1 MKRTIL
7 TAVSLLF
14 LFVLPPHLSAGPR
27 SWQQA
32 QKIAE
37 RIGCWAKNSVAPMT
51 PGNVFLKMGDKETAV
66 PLKLTNWG
74 DTEVTSISYTFYYTD
89 KQVSEGPFVLNL
101 DQTLKDGETREVKI
115 PIKPGQKLG
124 KEELLFNITQVN
136 GQYNEASA
144 GYAYLTCCTVNKMP
158 HKRVLVEDY
167 AGMWCWHCPI
177 GLVATDAIARMY
189 PDDVVAVSVHKTDDI
204 SKVVSRG
211 VYEGLIDRYAV
222 TVPAVWVARDN
233 KAAGFDITDAFKIE
247 KSKVTYMNMEVDAE
261 WDENGNNI
269 RVKTQVEPCMLPD
282 EGETFAI
289 GYVMTAS
296 GLSDDKWRQESN
308 YAEYSSDSY
317 KDAPEEMKFYADAA
331 NYVEGWSQVKGM
343 VYNHVAIE
351 SQGMDNGLEDSKMT
365 DFRADEVKTHSTTFE
380 GVNKYSVI
388 RDRSKIEIAAVLFNT
403 KTGKIE
409 NAARC
414 SVRNHG
420 TTGIRPNLVQE
431 QKKTEGIYDMQG
443 RKVNGKPTPGIYI
456 VNGKK
461 TVIR

>member
-7 TAVSLLF
+7 TAVSLLI

-89 KQVSEGPFVLNL
+89 KQVSEGPFVLNF
-101 DQTLKDGETREVKI
+101 DQPLKDGETREVKI

-124 KEELLFNITQVN
+124 KEEVLFNITQVN

-204 SKVVSRG
+204 SKVVSRW

-233 KAAGFDITDAFKIE
+233 KAAGFDIT
-247 KSKVTYMNMEVDAE
+247 
-261 WDENGNNI
+261 
-269 RVKTQVEPCMLPD
+269 
-282 EGETFAI
+282 
-289 GYVMTAS
+289 
-296 GLSDDKWRQESN
+296 
-308 YAEYSSDSY
+308 
-317 KDAPEEMKFYADAA
+317 DAA

-431 QKKTEGIYDMQG
+431 QKKPEGIYDMQG

-461 TVIR
+461 MVIR

>member
-7 TAVSLLF
+7 TAVSLLI
-14 LFVLPPHLSAGPR
+14 LFVLPPHLSAGPQ

-51 PGNVFLKMGDKETAV
+51 PGNVFLKMWDKETVV

-89 KQVSEGPFVLNL
+89 KQVSEGPFVLNF
-101 DQTLKDGETREVKI
+101 DQPLKNGETREVKI

-204 SKVVSRG
+204 SKVVSRW

-233 KAAGFDITDAFKIE
+233 KAAGFDIT
-247 KSKVTYMNMEVDAE
+247 
-261 WDENGNNI
+261 
-269 RVKTQVEPCMLPD
+269 
-282 EGETFAI
+282 
-289 GYVMTAS
+289 
-296 GLSDDKWRQESN
+296 
-308 YAEYSSDSY
+308 
-317 KDAPEEMKFYADAA
+317 DAA

-431 QKKTEGIYDMQG
+431 QKKPEGIYDMQG

>member
-7 TAVSLLF
+7 TAVSLLI
-14 LFVLPPHLSAGPR
+14 LFVLPPHLSAGPQ

-51 PGNVFLKMGDKETAV
+51 PGNVFLKMGDKETVV

-89 KQVSEGPFVLNL
+89 KQVSEGPFVLNF
-101 DQTLKDGETREVKI
+101 DQPLKDGETREVKI

-144 GYAYLTCCTVNKMP
+144 GYAYLTCCTVNKLP

-204 SKVVSRG
+204 SKVVSRL

-233 KAAGFDITDAFKIE
+233 KAAGFDIT
-247 KSKVTYMNMEVDAE
+247 
-261 WDENGNNI
+261 
-269 RVKTQVEPCMLPD
+269 
-282 EGETFAI
+282 
-289 GYVMTAS
+289 
-296 GLSDDKWRQESN
+296 
-308 YAEYSSDSY
+308 
-317 KDAPEEMKFYADAA
+317 DAA

-431 QKKTEGIYDMQG
+431 QKKPEGIYDMQG

>member
-7 TAVSLLF
+7 TAVSLLI
-14 LFVLPPHLSAGPR
+14 LFVLPPHLSAGPQ

-51 PGNVFLKMGDKETAV
+51 PGNVFLKMGDKETVV

-89 KQVSEGPFVLNL
+89 KQVSEGPFVLNF
-101 DQTLKDGETREVKI
+101 DQPLKDGETREVKI

-204 SKVVSRG
+204 SKVVSRW

-233 KAAGFDITDAFKIE
+233 KAAGFDIT
-247 KSKVTYMNMEVDAE
+247 
-261 WDENGNNI
+261 
-269 RVKTQVEPCMLPD
+269 
-282 EGETFAI
+282 
-289 GYVMTAS
+289 
-296 GLSDDKWRQESN
+296 
-308 YAEYSSDSY
+308 
-317 KDAPEEMKFYADAA
+317 DAA

-461 TVIR
+461 MVIR

>member
-7 TAVSLLF
+7 TAVSLLI
-14 LFVLPPHLSAGPR
+14 LFVLPPHLSAGPQ

-51 PGNVFLKMGDKETAV
+51 PGNVFLKMGDKETVV

-89 KQVSEGPFVLNL
+89 KQVSEGPFVLNF
-101 DQTLKDGETREVKI
+101 DQPLKDGETREVKI

-189 PDDVVAVSVHKTDDI
+189 PDDVVAVSIHKTDDI
-204 SKVVSRG
+204 SKVVSRR

-233 KAAGFDITDAFKIE
+233 KAAGFDIT
-247 KSKVTYMNMEVDAE
+247 
-261 WDENGNNI
+261 
-269 RVKTQVEPCMLPD
+269 
-282 EGETFAI
+282 
-289 GYVMTAS
+289 
-296 GLSDDKWRQESN
+296 
-308 YAEYSSDSY
+308 
-317 KDAPEEMKFYADAA
+317 DAA

-431 QKKTEGIYDMQG
+431 QKKPEGIYDMQG

>member
-7 TAVSLLF
+7 TAVSLLI
-14 LFVLPPHLSAGPR
+14 LFVLPPHLSAGPQ

-51 PGNVFLKMGDKETAV
+51 PGNVFLKMGDKETVV

-74 DTEVTSISYTFYYTD
+74 DIEVTSISYTFYYTD
-89 KQVSEGPFVLNL
+89 KQVSEGPFVLNF
-101 DQTLKDGETREVKI
+101 DQPLKNGEMREVKI

-204 SKVVSRG
+204 SKVVSRL

-233 KAAGFDITDAFKIE
+233 KAAGFDIT
-247 KSKVTYMNMEVDAE
+247 
-261 WDENGNNI
+261 
-269 RVKTQVEPCMLPD
+269 
-282 EGETFAI
+282 
-289 GYVMTAS
+289 
-296 GLSDDKWRQESN
+296 
-308 YAEYSSDSY
+308 
-317 KDAPEEMKFYADAA
+317 DAA

>member
-7 TAVSLLF
+7 TAVSLLI
-14 LFVLPPHLSAGPR
+14 LFVLPPHLSAGPQ

-51 PGNVFLKMGDKETAV
+51 PGNVFLKMGNKETVV

-89 KQVSEGPFVLNL
+89 KQVSEGPFVLNF
-101 DQTLKDGETREVKI
+101 DQPLKDGETREVKI

-144 GYAYLTCCTVNKMP
+144 GYAYLTCCTVNKML

-204 SKVVSRG
+204 SKVVSRW

-233 KAAGFDITDAFKIE
+233 KAAGFDIT
-247 KSKVTYMNMEVDAE
+247 
-261 WDENGNNI
+261 
-269 RVKTQVEPCMLPD
+269 
-282 EGETFAI
+282 
-289 GYVMTAS
+289 
-296 GLSDDKWRQESN
+296 
-308 YAEYSSDSY
+308 
-317 KDAPEEMKFYADAA
+317 DAA

-380 GVNKYSVI
+380 GINKYSVI

>member
-7 TAVSLLF
+7 TAVSLLI
-14 LFVLPPHLSAGPR
+14 LFVLPHHLSAGPR

-51 PGNVFLKMGDKETAV
+51 PGNVFLKMGDKETVV

-89 KQVSEGPFVLNL
+89 KQVSEGPFVLHL
-101 DQTLKDGETREVKI
+101 DQPLKDGETREVKI

-124 KEELLFNITQVN
+124 KEEVLFNITQVN

-233 KAAGFDITDAFKIE
+233 KAAGFDITDAFKIG
-247 KSKVTYMNMEVDAE
+247 K
-261 WDENGNNI
+261 
-269 RVKTQVEPCMLPD
+269 
-282 EGETFAI
+282 
-289 GYVMTAS
+289 YVFS
-296 GLSDDKWRQESN
+296 ISD
-308 YAEYSSDSY
+308 
-317 KDAPEEMKFYADAA
+317 
-331 NYVEGWSQVKGM
+331 
-343 VYNHVAIE
+343 
-351 SQGMDNGLEDSKMT
+351 
-365 DFRADEVKTHSTTFE
+365 
-380 GVNKYSVI
+380 
-388 RDRSKIEIAAVLFNT
+388 
-403 KTGKIE
+403 
-409 NAARC
+409 
-414 SVRNHG
+414 
-420 TTGIRPNLVQE
+420 
-431 QKKTEGIYDMQG
+431 
-443 RKVNGKPTPGIYI
+443 
-456 VNGKK
+456 
-461 TVIR
+461 

>member
-7 TAVSLLF
+7 TAVSLLI
-14 LFVLPPHLSAGPR
+14 LFVLPPHLSAGPQ

-51 PGNVFLKMGDKETAV
+51 PGNVFLKMGDKETVV

-89 KQVSEGPFVLNL
+89 KQVSEGPFVLNF
-101 DQTLKDGETREVKI
+101 DQPLKNGETREVKI

-204 SKVVSRG
+204 SKVVSRL

-222 TVPAVWVARDN
+222 TVPSVWVARDN
-233 KAAGFDITDAFKIE
+233 KAAGFDIT
-247 KSKVTYMNMEVDAE
+247 
-261 WDENGNNI
+261 
-269 RVKTQVEPCMLPD
+269 
-282 EGETFAI
+282 
-289 GYVMTAS
+289 
-296 GLSDDKWRQESN
+296 
-308 YAEYSSDSY
+308 
-317 KDAPEEMKFYADAA
+317 DAA

-420 TTGIRPNLVQE
+420 TTGIRSNLVQE
-431 QKKTEGIYDMQG
+431 QKKPEGIYDMQG

-461 TVIR
+461 MVIR

>member
-7 TAVSLLF
+7 TAVSLLI
-14 LFVLPPHLSAGPR
+14 LFVLPPHLSAGSQ

-51 PGNVFLKMGDKETAV
+51 PGNVFLKMGDKETVV

-89 KQVSEGPFVLNL
+89 KQVSEGPFVLNF
-101 DQTLKDGETREVKI
+101 DQPLKDGETREVKI

-204 SKVVSRG
+204 SKVVSRW

-222 TVPAVWVARDN
+222 MVPAVWVARDN
-233 KAAGFDITDAFKIE
+233 KAAGFDIT
-247 KSKVTYMNMEVDAE
+247 
-261 WDENGNNI
+261 
-269 RVKTQVEPCMLPD
+269 
-282 EGETFAI
+282 
-289 GYVMTAS
+289 
-296 GLSDDKWRQESN
+296 
-308 YAEYSSDSY
+308 
-317 KDAPEEMKFYADAA
+317 DAA

-431 QKKTEGIYDMQG
+431 QKKQEGIYDMQG

>member
-7 TAVSLLF
+7 TAVSLLI
-14 LFVLPPHLSAGPR
+14 LFVLPHHLSAGPR

-89 KQVSEGPFVLNL
+89 KQVSEGPFVLHL
-101 DQTLKDGETREVKI
+101 DQPLKDGETREVKI

-233 KAAGFDITDAFKIE
+233 KAAGFDITDA
-247 KSKVTYMNMEVDAE
+247 
-261 WDENGNNI
+261 
-269 RVKTQVEPCMLPD
+269 
-282 EGETFAI
+282 
-289 GYVMTAS
+289 
-296 GLSDDKWRQESN
+296 
-308 YAEYSSDSY
+308 
-317 KDAPEEMKFYADAA
+317 A

-431 QKKTEGIYDMQG
+431 QKKQEGIYDMQG

>member
-7 TAVSLLF
+7 TAVSLLI
-14 LFVLPPHLSAGPR
+14 LFVLPPHLSAGPQ

-51 PGNVFLKMGDKETAV
+51 PGNVFLKMGDKETVV

-89 KQVSEGPFVLNL
+89 KQVSEGPFVLNF
-101 DQTLKDGETREVKI
+101 DQPLKDGETREVKI

-124 KEELLFNITQVN
+124 KEEVLFNITQVN

-204 SKVVSRG
+204 SKVVSRR

-222 TVPAVWVARDN
+222 TVPSVWVARDN
-233 KAAGFDITDAFKIE
+233 KAAGFDIT
-247 KSKVTYMNMEVDAE
+247 
-261 WDENGNNI
+261 
-269 RVKTQVEPCMLPD
+269 
-282 EGETFAI
+282 
-289 GYVMTAS
+289 
-296 GLSDDKWRQESN
+296 
-308 YAEYSSDSY
+308 
-317 KDAPEEMKFYADAA
+317 DAA

-420 TTGIRPNLVQE
+420 TTGIRPNLVQK
-431 QKKTEGIYDMQG
+431 QKKQEGIFDMQG
-443 RKVNGKPTPGIYI
+443 RKVNGKPKPGIYI

>member
-7 TAVSLLF
+7 TAVSLLI
-14 LFVLPPHLSAGPR
+14 LFVLPPHLSAGPQ

-51 PGNVFLKMGDKETAV
+51 PGNVFLKMGDKETVV

-89 KQVSEGPFVLNL
+89 KQVSEGPFVLNF
-101 DQTLKDGETREVKI
+101 DQPLKDGETREVKI

-204 SKVVSRG
+204 SKVVSRW

-233 KAAGFDITDAFKIE
+233 KAAGFDIT
-247 KSKVTYMNMEVDAE
+247 
-261 WDENGNNI
+261 
-269 RVKTQVEPCMLPD
+269 
-282 EGETFAI
+282 
-289 GYVMTAS
+289 
-296 GLSDDKWRQESN
+296 
-308 YAEYSSDSY
+308 
-317 KDAPEEMKFYADAA
+317 DAA

-414 SVRNHG
+414 SVRNHD

>member
-7 TAVSLLF
+7 TAVSLLI
-14 LFVLPPHLSAGPR
+14 LFVLPPHLSAGPQ

-51 PGNVFLKMGDKETAV
+51 PGNVFLKMGDKETVV

-89 KQVSEGPFVLNL
+89 KQVSEGPFVLNF
-101 DQTLKDGETREVKI
+101 DQPLKDGETREVKI

-204 SKVVSRG
+204 SKVVSRW

-233 KAAGFDITDAFKIE
+233 KAAGFDITDA
-247 KSKVTYMNMEVDAE
+247 
-261 WDENGNNI
+261 
-269 RVKTQVEPCMLPD
+269 
-282 EGETFAI
+282 
-289 GYVMTAS
+289 
-296 GLSDDKWRQESN
+296 
-308 YAEYSSDSY
+308 
-317 KDAPEEMKFYADAA
+317 A
-331 NYVEGWSQVKGM
+331 NYVEGWSKVKGM

-420 TTGIRPNLVQE
+420 TTGIRPNLVQK

-461 TVIR
+461 MVIR

>member
-7 TAVSLLF
+7 TAVSLLI
-14 LFVLPPHLSAGPR
+14 LFVLPPHLSAGPQ

-51 PGNVFLKMGDKETAV
+51 PGNVFLKMGDKETVV

-89 KQVSEGPFVLNL
+89 KQVSEGPFVLNF
-101 DQTLKDGETREVKI
+101 DQPLKNGETREVKI

-204 SKVVSRG
+204 SKVVSRW

-233 KAAGFDITDAFKIE
+233 KAAGFDIT
-247 KSKVTYMNMEVDAE
+247 
-261 WDENGNNI
+261 
-269 RVKTQVEPCMLPD
+269 
-282 EGETFAI
+282 
-289 GYVMTAS
+289 
-296 GLSDDKWRQESN
+296 
-308 YAEYSSDSY
+308 
-317 KDAPEEMKFYADAA
+317 DAA

-461 TVIR
+461 MVIR

>member
-1 MKRTIL
+1 
-7 TAVSLLF
+7 
-14 LFVLPPHLSAGPR
+14 
-27 SWQQA
+27 
-32 QKIAE
+32 
-37 RIGCWAKNSVAPMT
+37 MT
-51 PGNVFLKMGDKETAV
+51 PGNVFLKMGDKETVV

-89 KQVSEGPFVLNL
+89 KQVSEGPFVLNF
-101 DQTLKDGETREVKI
+101 DQPLKNGETREVKI

-124 KEELLFNITQVN
+124 KEELLFNIPQVN

-204 SKVVSRG
+204 SKVVSRW

-222 TVPAVWVARDN
+222 MVPAVWVARDN
-233 KAAGFDITDAFKIE
+233 KAAGFDIT
-247 KSKVTYMNMEVDAE
+247 
-261 WDENGNNI
+261 
-269 RVKTQVEPCMLPD
+269 
-282 EGETFAI
+282 
-289 GYVMTAS
+289 
-296 GLSDDKWRQESN
+296 
-308 YAEYSSDSY
+308 
-317 KDAPEEMKFYADAA
+317 DAA

-431 QKKTEGIYDMQG
+431 QKKPEGIYDMQG

>member
-7 TAVSLLF
+7 TAVSLLI
-14 LFVLPPHLSAGPR
+14 LFVLPPHLSAGPQ

-51 PGNVFLKMGDKETAV
+51 PGNVFLKMGDKETVV

-89 KQVSEGPFVLNL
+89 KQVSEGPFVLNF
-101 DQTLKDGETREVKI
+101 DQPLKNGETREVKI

-136 GQYNEASA
+136 GQNNEASA

-189 PDDVVAVSVHKTDDI
+189 PDDVVAVSIHKTDDI
-204 SKVVSRG
+204 SKVVSRR

-233 KAAGFDITDAFKIE
+233 KAAGFDIT
-247 KSKVTYMNMEVDAE
+247 
-261 WDENGNNI
+261 
-269 RVKTQVEPCMLPD
+269 
-282 EGETFAI
+282 
-289 GYVMTAS
+289 
-296 GLSDDKWRQESN
+296 
-308 YAEYSSDSY
+308 
-317 KDAPEEMKFYADAA
+317 DAA

-431 QKKTEGIYDMQG
+431 QKKPEGIYDMQG

>member
-7 TAVSLLF
+7 TAVSLLI
-14 LFVLPPHLSAGPR
+14 LFVLPPHLSAGPQ

-51 PGNVFLKMGDKETAV
+51 PGNVFLKMGDKETVV

-89 KQVSEGPFVLNL
+89 KQVSEGPFVLNF
-101 DQTLKDGETREVKI
+101 DQPLKDGETREVKI

-204 SKVVSRG
+204 SMVVSRR

-233 KAAGFDITDAFKIE
+233 KAAGFDIT
-247 KSKVTYMNMEVDAE
+247 
-261 WDENGNNI
+261 
-269 RVKTQVEPCMLPD
+269 
-282 EGETFAI
+282 
-289 GYVMTAS
+289 
-296 GLSDDKWRQESN
+296 
-308 YAEYSSDSY
+308 
-317 KDAPEEMKFYADAA
+317 DAA

>member
-7 TAVSLLF
+7 TAVSLLI
-14 LFVLPPHLSAGPR
+14 LFVLPPHLSAGPQ

-51 PGNVFLKMGDKETAV
+51 PGNVFLKMGDKETVV

-89 KQVSEGPFVLNL
+89 KQVSEGPFVLNF
-101 DQTLKDGETREVKI
+101 DQPLKDGETREVKI

-204 SKVVSRG
+204 SKVVSRW

-222 TVPAVWVARDN
+222 TVPAVWVVRDN
-233 KAAGFDITDAFKIE
+233 KAAGFDIT
-247 KSKVTYMNMEVDAE
+247 
-261 WDENGNNI
+261 
-269 RVKTQVEPCMLPD
+269 
-282 EGETFAI
+282 
-289 GYVMTAS
+289 
-296 GLSDDKWRQESN
+296 
-308 YAEYSSDSY
+308 
-317 KDAPEEMKFYADAA
+317 DAA

>member
-7 TAVSLLF
+7 TAVSLLI
-14 LFVLPPHLSAGPR
+14 LFVLPPHLSAGPQ

-51 PGNVFLKMGDKETAV
+51 PDNVFLKMGDKETVV

-89 KQVSEGPFVLNL
+89 KQVSEGPFVLNF
-101 DQTLKDGETREVKI
+101 DQPLKNGETREVKI

-204 SKVVSRG
+204 SKVVSRL

-222 TVPAVWVARDN
+222 TVPSVWVARDN
-233 KAAGFDITDAFKIE
+233 KAAGFDIT
-247 KSKVTYMNMEVDAE
+247 
-261 WDENGNNI
+261 
-269 RVKTQVEPCMLPD
+269 
-282 EGETFAI
+282 
-289 GYVMTAS
+289 
-296 GLSDDKWRQESN
+296 
-308 YAEYSSDSY
+308 
-317 KDAPEEMKFYADAA
+317 DAA

-431 QKKTEGIYDMQG
+431 QKKQEGIYDMQG

>member
-7 TAVSLLF
+7 TAVSLLI

-51 PGNVFLKMGDKETAV
+51 PGNVFLKMGDKETVV

-89 KQVSEGPFVLNL
+89 KQVSEGPFVLNF
-101 DQTLKDGETREVKI
+101 DQPLKDGETREVKI

-204 SKVVSRG
+204 SKVVSRW

-233 KAAGFDITDAFKIE
+233 KAAGFDIT
-247 KSKVTYMNMEVDAE
+247 
-261 WDENGNNI
+261 
-269 RVKTQVEPCMLPD
+269 
-282 EGETFAI
+282 
-289 GYVMTAS
+289 
-296 GLSDDKWRQESN
+296 
-308 YAEYSSDSY
+308 
-317 KDAPEEMKFYADAA
+317 DAA

-431 QKKTEGIYDMQG
+431 QKKPEGIYDMQG

>member
-7 TAVSLLF
+7 TAVSLLI
-14 LFVLPPHLSAGPR
+14 LFVLPPHLSAGPQ

-51 PGNVFLKMGDKETAV
+51 PGNVFLKMGDKETVV

-89 KQVSEGPFVLNL
+89 KQVSEGPFVLNF
-101 DQTLKDGETREVKI
+101 DQPLKNGETREVKI

-204 SKVVSRG
+204 SKVVSRW

-222 TVPAVWVARDN
+222 MVPAVWVARDN
-233 KAAGFDITDAFKIE
+233 KAAGFDIT
-247 KSKVTYMNMEVDAE
+247 
-261 WDENGNNI
+261 
-269 RVKTQVEPCMLPD
+269 
-282 EGETFAI
+282 
-289 GYVMTAS
+289 
-296 GLSDDKWRQESN
+296 
-308 YAEYSSDSY
+308 
-317 KDAPEEMKFYADAA
+317 DAA

>member
-7 TAVSLLF
+7 TAVSLLI
-14 LFVLPPHLSAGPR
+14 LFVLPPHLSAGPQ

-51 PGNVFLKMGDKETAV
+51 PGNVFLKMGDKETVV

-74 DTEVTSISYTFYYTD
+74 DIEVTSISYTFYYTD
-89 KQVSEGPFVLNL
+89 KQVSEGPFVLNF
-101 DQTLKDGETREVKI
+101 DQPLKDGETREVKI

-204 SKVVSRG
+204 SKVVSRL

-222 TVPAVWVARDN
+222 TVPSVWVARDN
-233 KAAGFDITDAFKIE
+233 KAAGFDIT
-247 KSKVTYMNMEVDAE
+247 
-261 WDENGNNI
+261 
-269 RVKTQVEPCMLPD
+269 
-282 EGETFAI
+282 
-289 GYVMTAS
+289 
-296 GLSDDKWRQESN
+296 
-308 YAEYSSDSY
+308 
-317 KDAPEEMKFYADAA
+317 DAA

-414 SVRNHG
+414 SVRNHD

>member
-7 TAVSLLF
+7 TAVSLLI
-14 LFVLPPHLSAGPR
+14 LFVLPPHLSAGPQ

-51 PGNVFLKMGDKETAV
+51 PGNVFLKMGDKETVV

-89 KQVSEGPFVLNL
+89 KQVSEGPFVLNF
-101 DQTLKDGETREVKI
+101 DQPLKDGETREVKI
-115 PIKPGQKLG
+115 PIKPGPKLG
-124 KEELLFNITQVN
+124 KEEVLFNITQVN

-204 SKVVSRG
+204 SKVVSRL

-233 KAAGFDITDAFKIE
+233 KAAGFDIT
-247 KSKVTYMNMEVDAE
+247 
-261 WDENGNNI
+261 
-269 RVKTQVEPCMLPD
+269 
-282 EGETFAI
+282 
-289 GYVMTAS
+289 
-296 GLSDDKWRQESN
+296 
-308 YAEYSSDSY
+308 
-317 KDAPEEMKFYADAA
+317 DAA

-420 TTGIRPNLVQE
+420 TTGIRSNLVQE
-431 QKKTEGIYDMQG
+431 QKKPEGIYDMQG

-461 TVIR
+461 MVIR

>member
-7 TAVSLLF
+7 TAVSLLI
-14 LFVLPPHLSAGPR
+14 LFVLPPHLSAGSQ

-51 PGNVFLKMGDKETAV
+51 PGNVFLKMGDKETVV

-89 KQVSEGPFVLNL
+89 KQVSEGPFVLNF
-101 DQTLKDGETREVKI
+101 DQPLKDGETLEVKI

-204 SKVVSRG
+204 SKVVSRW

-222 TVPAVWVARDN
+222 MVPAVWVARDN
-233 KAAGFDITDAFKIE
+233 KAAGFDIT
-247 KSKVTYMNMEVDAE
+247 
-261 WDENGNNI
+261 
-269 RVKTQVEPCMLPD
+269 
-282 EGETFAI
+282 
-289 GYVMTAS
+289 
-296 GLSDDKWRQESN
+296 
-308 YAEYSSDSY
+308 
-317 KDAPEEMKFYADAA
+317 DAA

-431 QKKTEGIYDMQG
+431 QKKQEGIYDMQG

>member
-7 TAVSLLF
+7 TAVSLLI
-14 LFVLPPHLSAGPR
+14 LFVLPPHLSAGPQ

-51 PGNVFLKMGDKETAV
+51 PGNVFLKMGDKETVV

-89 KQVSEGPFVLNL
+89 KQVSEGPFVLNF
-101 DQTLKDGETREVKI
+101 DQPLKNGETREVKI

-158 HKRVLVEDY
+158 HERVLVEDY

-204 SKVVSRG
+204 SKVVSRL

-222 TVPAVWVARDN
+222 TVPSVWVARDN
-233 KAAGFDITDAFKIE
+233 KAAGFDIT
-247 KSKVTYMNMEVDAE
+247 
-261 WDENGNNI
+261 
-269 RVKTQVEPCMLPD
+269 
-282 EGETFAI
+282 
-289 GYVMTAS
+289 
-296 GLSDDKWRQESN
+296 
-308 YAEYSSDSY
+308 
-317 KDAPEEMKFYADAA
+317 DAA

-420 TTGIRPNLVQE
+420 TAGIRSNLVQE
-431 QKKTEGIYDMQG
+431 QKKPEGIYDMQG

-461 TVIR
+461 MVIR

>member
-7 TAVSLLF
+7 TAVSLLI
-14 LFVLPPHLSAGPR
+14 LFVLPPHLSAGPQ

-32 QKIAE
+32 QNIAE

-51 PGNVFLKMGDKETAV
+51 PGNVFLKMGDKETVV

-89 KQVSEGPFVLNL
+89 KQVSEGPFVLNF
-101 DQTLKDGETREVKI
+101 DQPLKDGETREVKI

-189 PDDVVAVSVHKTDDI
+189 PDDVVAVSVHKADDI

-222 TVPAVWVARDN
+222 TVPSVWVARDN
-233 KAAGFDITDAFKIE
+233 KAAGFDIT
-247 KSKVTYMNMEVDAE
+247 
-261 WDENGNNI
+261 
-269 RVKTQVEPCMLPD
+269 
-282 EGETFAI
+282 
-289 GYVMTAS
+289 
-296 GLSDDKWRQESN
+296 
-308 YAEYSSDSY
+308 
-317 KDAPEEMKFYADAA
+317 DAA

-365 DFRADEVKTHSTTFE
+365 DFRADEVKTQSTTFE

>member
-7 TAVSLLF
+7 TAVSLLI
-14 LFVLPPHLSAGPR
+14 LFVLPPHLSAGPQ

-51 PGNVFLKMGDKETAV
+51 PGNVFLKMGDKETVV

-89 KQVSEGPFVLNL
+89 KQVSEGPFVLNF
-101 DQTLKDGETREVKI
+101 DQPLKDGETREVKI

-204 SKVVSRG
+204 SKVVSLC

-233 KAAGFDITDAFKIE
+233 KAAGFDIT
-247 KSKVTYMNMEVDAE
+247 
-261 WDENGNNI
+261 
-269 RVKTQVEPCMLPD
+269 
-282 EGETFAI
+282 
-289 GYVMTAS
+289 
-296 GLSDDKWRQESN
+296 
-308 YAEYSSDSY
+308 
-317 KDAPEEMKFYADAA
+317 DAA

-431 QKKTEGIYDMQG
+431 QKKPEGIYDMQG

>member
-7 TAVSLLF
+7 TAVSLLI
-14 LFVLPPHLSAGPR
+14 LFVLPPHLSAGPQ
-27 SWQQA
+27 SWQQV

-51 PGNVFLKMGDKETAV
+51 PGNVFLKMGDKETVV

-89 KQVSEGPFVLNL
+89 KQVSEGPFVLNF
-101 DQTLKDGETREVKI
+101 DQPLKNGETREVKI

-204 SKVVSRG
+204 SKVVSRW

-233 KAAGFDITDAFKIE
+233 KAAGFDIT
-247 KSKVTYMNMEVDAE
+247 
-261 WDENGNNI
+261 
-269 RVKTQVEPCMLPD
+269 
-282 EGETFAI
+282 
-289 GYVMTAS
+289 
-296 GLSDDKWRQESN
+296 
-308 YAEYSSDSY
+308 
-317 KDAPEEMKFYADAA
+317 DAA

-380 GVNKYSVI
+380 GVNNYSVI

-431 QKKTEGIYDMQG
+431 QKKPEGIYDMQG

>member
-7 TAVSLLF
+7 TAVSLLI

-89 KQVSEGPFVLNL
+89 KQVSEGPFVLHL
-101 DQTLKDGETREVKI
+101 DQPLKDGETREVKI

-124 KEELLFNITQVN
+124 KEEVLFNITHVN

-189 PDDVVAVSVHKTDDI
+189 PDDVVAVSVHKADDI
-204 SKVVSRG
+204 SKVVSRW

-233 KAAGFDITDAFKIE
+233 KAAGFDIT
-247 KSKVTYMNMEVDAE
+247 
-261 WDENGNNI
+261 
-269 RVKTQVEPCMLPD
+269 
-282 EGETFAI
+282 
-289 GYVMTAS
+289 
-296 GLSDDKWRQESN
+296 
-308 YAEYSSDSY
+308 
-317 KDAPEEMKFYADAA
+317 DAA

-388 RDRSKIEIAAVLFNT
+388 RDRSKIEVAAVLFNT

-431 QKKTEGIYDMQG
+431 QKKPEGIYDMQG

>member
-7 TAVSLLF
+7 TAVSLLI
-14 LFVLPPHLSAGPR
+14 LFVLPPHLSAGPQ

-51 PGNVFLKMGDKETAV
+51 PGNVFLKMGDKETVV

-89 KQVSEGPFVLNL
+89 KQVSEGPFVLNF
-101 DQTLKDGETREVKI
+101 DQPLKDGETREVNI

-204 SKVVSRG
+204 SKVVSRW

-233 KAAGFDITDAFKIE
+233 KAAGFDIT
-247 KSKVTYMNMEVDAE
+247 
-261 WDENGNNI
+261 
-269 RVKTQVEPCMLPD
+269 
-282 EGETFAI
+282 
-289 GYVMTAS
+289 
-296 GLSDDKWRQESN
+296 
-308 YAEYSSDSY
+308 
-317 KDAPEEMKFYADAA
+317 DAA

-380 GVNKYSVI
+380 GVNQYSVI

-431 QKKTEGIYDMQG
+431 QKKQEGIYDMQG

>member
-7 TAVSLLF
+7 TTVSLLI
-14 LFVLPPHLSAGPR
+14 LFVLPPHLSAGPQ

-32 QKIAE
+32 QNIAE

-51 PGNVFLKMGDKETAV
+51 PGNVFLKMGDKETVV

-89 KQVSEGPFVLNL
+89 KQVSEGPFVLNF
-101 DQTLKDGETREVKI
+101 DQPLKNGETREVKI

-204 SKVVSRG
+204 SKVVSRW

-233 KAAGFDITDAFKIE
+233 KAAGFDITDA
-247 KSKVTYMNMEVDAE
+247 
-261 WDENGNNI
+261 
-269 RVKTQVEPCMLPD
+269 
-282 EGETFAI
+282 
-289 GYVMTAS
+289 
-296 GLSDDKWRQESN
+296 
-308 YAEYSSDSY
+308 
-317 KDAPEEMKFYADAA
+317 A

-343 VYNHVAIE
+343 VYNYVAIE

>member
-7 TAVSLLF
+7 TAVSLLI
-14 LFVLPPHLSAGPR
+14 LFVLPPHLSAGPQ

-51 PGNVFLKMGDKETAV
+51 PGNVFLKMGDKETVV

-89 KQVSEGPFVLNL
+89 KQVSEGPFVLNF
-101 DQTLKDGETREVKI
+101 DQPLKDGETREVKI

-144 GYAYLTCCTVNKMP
+144 GYAYLTCCTVNKML

-204 SKVVSRG
+204 SKVVSRW

-233 KAAGFDITDAFKIE
+233 KAAGFDIT
-247 KSKVTYMNMEVDAE
+247 
-261 WDENGNNI
+261 
-269 RVKTQVEPCMLPD
+269 
-282 EGETFAI
+282 
-289 GYVMTAS
+289 
-296 GLSDDKWRQESN
+296 
-308 YAEYSSDSY
+308 
-317 KDAPEEMKFYADAA
+317 DAA

-431 QKKTEGIYDMQG
+431 QKKPEGIYDMQG
-443 RKVNGKPTPGIYI
+443 RKVNGKPKPGIYI

>member
-7 TAVSLLF
+7 TAVSLLI
-14 LFVLPPHLSAGPR
+14 LFVLPPYLSAGPQ

-51 PGNVFLKMGDKETAV
+51 PGNVFLKMGDKETVV

-89 KQVSEGPFVLNL
+89 KQVSEGPFVLNF
-101 DQTLKDGETREVKI
+101 DQPLKDGETREVKI

-144 GYAYLTCCTVNKMP
+144 GYAYLTCCTVNKML

-204 SKVVSRG
+204 SKVVSRW

-233 KAAGFDITDAFKIE
+233 KAAGFDIT
-247 KSKVTYMNMEVDAE
+247 
-261 WDENGNNI
+261 
-269 RVKTQVEPCMLPD
+269 
-282 EGETFAI
+282 
-289 GYVMTAS
+289 
-296 GLSDDKWRQESN
+296 
-308 YAEYSSDSY
+308 
-317 KDAPEEMKFYADAA
+317 DAA

-380 GVNKYSVI
+380 GINKYSVI

-431 QKKTEGIYDMQG
+431 QKKQEGIYDMQG

>member
-7 TAVSLLF
+7 TAVSLLI
-14 LFVLPPHLSAGPR
+14 LFVLPPHLSAGPQ

-37 RIGCWAKNSVAPMT
+37 RIGCWAKNSVAPIT
-51 PGNVFLKMGDKETAV
+51 PGNVFLKMGDKETVV

-89 KQVSEGPFVLNL
+89 KQVSEGPFVLNF
-101 DQTLKDGETREVKI
+101 DQPLKDGETREVKI

-189 PDDVVAVSVHKTDDI
+189 PDDVVAVSVHKIDDI
-204 SKVVSRG
+204 SKVVSRW

-233 KAAGFDITDAFKIE
+233 KAAGFDITDA
-247 KSKVTYMNMEVDAE
+247 
-261 WDENGNNI
+261 
-269 RVKTQVEPCMLPD
+269 
-282 EGETFAI
+282 
-289 GYVMTAS
+289 
-296 GLSDDKWRQESN
+296 
-308 YAEYSSDSY
+308 
-317 KDAPEEMKFYADAA
+317 A
-331 NYVEGWSQVKGM
+331 NYVEGWLQVKGM

-443 RKVNGKPTPGIYI
+443 RKVNGKPTTGIYI

>member
-7 TAVSLLF
+7 TAVSLLI
-14 LFVLPPHLSAGPR
+14 LFVLPPHLSAGPQ

-51 PGNVFLKMGDKETAV
+51 PGNVFLKMGDKETVV

-89 KQVSEGPFVLNL
+89 KQVSEGPFVLNF
-101 DQTLKDGETREVKI
+101 DQPLKDGETREVKI

-204 SKVVSRG
+204 SKVVSRL

-233 KAAGFDITDAFKIE
+233 KAAGFDIT
-247 KSKVTYMNMEVDAE
+247 
-261 WDENGNNI
+261 
-269 RVKTQVEPCMLPD
+269 
-282 EGETFAI
+282 
-289 GYVMTAS
+289 
-296 GLSDDKWRQESN
+296 
-308 YAEYSSDSY
+308 
-317 KDAPEEMKFYADAA
+317 DAA

-431 QKKTEGIYDMQG
+431 QKKPEGIYDMQG

-461 TVIR
+461 TLIR

>member
-7 TAVSLLF
+7 TAVSLLI
-14 LFVLPPHLSAGPR
+14 LFVLPPHLSAGPQ

-51 PGNVFLKMGDKETAV
+51 PGNVFLKMGDKETVV

-89 KQVSEGPFVLNL
+89 KQVSEGPFVLNF
-101 DQTLKDGETREVKI
+101 DQPLKDGETREVKI

-204 SKVVSRG
+204 SKVVSRL

-222 TVPAVWVARDN
+222 TVPSVWVARDN
-233 KAAGFDITDAFKIE
+233 KAAGFDIT
-247 KSKVTYMNMEVDAE
+247 
-261 WDENGNNI
+261 
-269 RVKTQVEPCMLPD
+269 
-282 EGETFAI
+282 
-289 GYVMTAS
+289 
-296 GLSDDKWRQESN
+296 
-308 YAEYSSDSY
+308 
-317 KDAPEEMKFYADAA
+317 DAA

-431 QKKTEGIYDMQG
+431 QKKQEGIYDMQG
-443 RKVNGKPTPGIYI
+443 RKVNGKPTPDIYI

>member
-7 TAVSLLF
+7 TAVSLLI
-14 LFVLPPHLSAGPR
+14 LFVLPPHLSAGPQ

-51 PGNVFLKMGDKETAV
+51 PGNVFLKMGDKETVV

-89 KQVSEGPFVLNL
+89 KQVSEGPFVLNF
-101 DQTLKDGETREVKI
+101 DQPLKNGETREVKI

-124 KEELLFNITQVN
+124 KEELLFNIPQVN

-204 SKVVSRG
+204 SKVVSRL

-222 TVPAVWVARDN
+222 TVPSVWVVRDN
-233 KAAGFDITDAFKIE
+233 KAAGFDIT
-247 KSKVTYMNMEVDAE
+247 
-261 WDENGNNI
+261 
-269 RVKTQVEPCMLPD
+269 
-282 EGETFAI
+282 
-289 GYVMTAS
+289 
-296 GLSDDKWRQESN
+296 
-308 YAEYSSDSY
+308 
-317 KDAPEEMKFYADAA
+317 DAA

-431 QKKTEGIYDMQG
+431 QKKPEGIYDMQG